1 MTAQGWDQASYSCG
15 RCGHS
20 FTATTEGEYVFG
32 HTVHLNAHAL
42 VDLLVPELRAQVLTL
57 LEEVRPGS

>member
-1 MTAQGWDQASYSCG
+1 MTAQAWSEASYSCG
-15 RCGHS
+15 RCGHH
-20 FTATTEGEYVFG
+20 FTATSEGDYVLG

-42 VDLLVPELRAQVLTL
+42 VDLMVPELRAQVLTL